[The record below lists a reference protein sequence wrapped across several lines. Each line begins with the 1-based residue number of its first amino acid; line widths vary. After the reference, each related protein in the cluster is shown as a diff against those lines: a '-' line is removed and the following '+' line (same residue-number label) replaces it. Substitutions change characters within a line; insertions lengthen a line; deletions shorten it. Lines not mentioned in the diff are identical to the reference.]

1 MDKPFITI
9 DEQVKKLRSRGLIV
23 ADSAKYVLMRESY
36 YAIINGYKEPFINRE
51 LSGKANDDRY
61 MAGTT
66 FDDIYSLFTFDRKL
80 RNLTFEYVI
89 QAEAVLKT
97 AVIYVFSEHHRDDNA
112 FLNKDNF
119 CLKKEYYNPNKYN
132 DELENLIKVLK
143 HKVEEGKTDYIKYYR
158 SHHDCIPLWVIS
170 NNMTFGNIIHFF
182 ELMKTKERIK
192 VAKMVTEAVGRL
204 GNTHCKYF
212 GEVQIRKSSETLN
225 KFRNACAHDERLYS
239 MRVGI
244 TPVSYSQMIWL
255 LEHYLISTEFN
266 AFIDKLQNLVSQ
278 YKQQE
283 SIRKVL
289 VKAGINDF
297 TNDGVT
303 IKTNK

>member
-9 DEQVKKLRSRGLIV
+9 DEQVKKLRSRELIV

-36 YAIINGYKEPFINRE
+36 YAIINGYKEPFIDRE
-51 LSGKANDDRY
+51 LTGRANDDRY

-119 CLKKEYYNPNKYN
+119 CLKKEYYNPNKY
-132 DELENLIKVLK
+132 DYELEKLIKALK
-143 HKVEEGKTDYIKYYR
+143 DKVEGGKTDYIKYYR

-170 NNMTFGNIIHFF
+170 NNMTFGNIIHF
-182 ELMKTKERIK
+182 L
-192 VAKMVTEAVGRL
+192 
-204 GNTHCKYF
+204 
-212 GEVQIRKSSETLN
+212 SS
-225 KFRNACAHDERLYS
+225 
-239 MRVGI
+239 
-244 TPVSYSQMIWL
+244 
-255 LEHYLISTEFN
+255 
-266 AFIDKLQNLVSQ
+266 
-278 YKQQE
+278 
-283 SIRKVL
+283 
-289 VKAGINDF
+289 
-297 TNDGVT
+297 
-303 IKTNK
+303 